1 VDHEGDGDDDDGA
14 EGDEDDGNEACVATF
29 YFASNRPGGPGLEDI
44 YASTVSDDWTFSPP
58 VLVPELNSPL
68 TDTFPTPRRDGRELV
83 LTSNR
88 AGTLGLTDL
97 WVSTRT
103 STSDPWS
110 APVNLGPIVNSAVV
124 DGRGVISYDLKSL
137 YLYSNRPGTV
147 GETDVWV
154 SARSKRKSKKKD

>member
-1 VDHEGDGDDDDGA
+1 MDHEGDRDDDDGD
-14 EGDEDDGNEACVATF
+14 EGDEDEADEACVATF

-58 VLVPELNSPL
+58 VLVPELSSAL

-97 WVSTRT
+97 WVSTRA

-110 APVNLGPIVNSAVV
+110 APVNLGPIVNTAVL
-124 DGRGVISYDLKSL
+124 DGRGVISWDMKSL
-137 YLYSNRPGTV
+137 YLYSDRPGTV
-147 GETDVWV
+147 GGTDLWV
-154 SARSKRKSKKKD
+154 SARWKRKGNKDD